1 MKETIPRH
9 SLINTLDQFWDIAKI
24 LETCYFRYF
33 GNDWPCPPELTV
45 STCTKAWCLYAC
57 KTSALSIHPFFL
69 EILQRYCKL
78 IYFGW
83 FGYAWL
89 WSSKRMVSACKNL
102 HAKNQI
108 DPSRLSW
115 NTANYIADLFFWVLW
130 TYLATLTKKQ
140 EILILYAKN
149 QLHSFPL
156 LRDIAKIL
164 QPCYFGYFRHAWLN
178 ELAENFDVYFHAKK

>member
-9 SLINTLDQFWDIAKI
+9 I
-24 LETCYFRYF
+24 LSFLRY
-33 GNDWPCPPELTV
+33 
-45 STCTKAWCLYAC
+45 C
-57 KTSALSIHPFFL
+57 K
-69 EILQRYCKL
+69 RYCKL

-89 WSSKRMVSACKNL
+89 WSPKRMVSACKNL
-102 HAKNQI
+102 HAKNQT

-115 NTANYIADLFFWVLW
+115 NTANILQTCFFWVLL

-140 EILILYAKN
+140 EILILHAKN
-149 QLHSFPL
+149 QLHSFLL
-156 LRDIAKIL
+156 LRHIAKIL

-178 ELAENFDVYFHAKK
+178 SLQKTLMFIFMQKNKFIPHLILMILLRYYKLIILGTLGMPGYGHQTGWYQLVVNFNACLDA

>member
-9 SLINTLDQFWDIAKI
+9 SLINTLDQSWDIAKI

-108 DPSRLSW
+108 APSRLSW
-115 NTANYIADLFFWVLW
+115 NTAN
-130 TYLATLTKKQ
+130 
-140 EILILYAKN
+140 ILRTC
-149 QLHSFPL
+149 F
-156 LRDIAKIL
+156 
-164 QPCYFGYFRHAWLN
+164 FGYFGHTWPHSPKNRKSWFCMQKI
-178 ELAENFDVYFHAKK
+178 NFTPSYFFEILQRYCNLVILGTLGMPD